1 MLNSQST
8 QVLLNKYLQPIWWRL
23 DVDVVV
29 VVVVVAVVVVVV
41 VIVVRSLLRFCK
53 NLFSKESKSKKF
65 PVKNLGRATIAS
77 RSQLKRCRSKIE
89 ILNLDAPQFFS
100 RYLEQLVPSKRFY
113 AAGIKLNYL
122 HQHTEESSPSEATQ
136 EYSKLIFCA
145 YE

>member
-65 PVKNLGRATIAS
+65 PVKKFRPSHN
-77 RSQLKRCRSKIE
+77 CIE
-89 ILNLDAPQFFS
+89 IS
-100 RYLEQLVPSKRFY
+100 
-113 AAGIKLNYL
+113 IK
-122 HQHTEESSPSEATQ
+122 TMPVGR
-136 EYSKLIFCA
+136 K
-145 YE
+145 